1 MSKLTKGLFLSPE
14 KAKAVHRA
22 IKGYA
27 RDLAMAEEPRIQKP
41 ANDPVIK
48 AVRKARRDADRAFRK
63 TYLGKLQALEA
74 EQTRW
79 KRKWTIA
86 SNKLNSVRVKINAVC
101 VEMATKLDGGKS

>member
-48 AVRKARRDADRAFRK
+48 AVRKARREHAKTLTGKFEALLEKQAF
-63 TYLGKLQALEA
+63 
-74 EQTRW
+74 W
-79 KRKWTIA
+79 KRRLTIA
-86 SNKLNSVRVKINAVC
+86 QNKLEQVRWDIQEITEDLVYKA
-101 VEMATKLDGGKS
+101 ELPKDPP